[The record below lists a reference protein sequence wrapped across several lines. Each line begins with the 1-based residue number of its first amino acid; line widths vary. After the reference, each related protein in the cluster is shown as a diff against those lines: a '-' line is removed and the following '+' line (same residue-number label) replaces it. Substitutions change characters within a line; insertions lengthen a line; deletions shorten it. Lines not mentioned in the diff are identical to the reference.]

1 MSTAAVLSHANAPL
15 ELEERPAPEPGPG
28 QVLIRVAAC
37 GVCHSDLH
45 LQEGWFPY
53 TRWPV
58 VPGHEVAGII
68 EAVGEGVEWPE
79 AGTRVGVPWLHDS
92 CGHCAWCLGGDEV
105 LCPEREVTGVSCDG
119 GYQELMLAPAAF
131 ATPLPDGLS
140 FREAAPLLCAG
151 LTVWGGI
158 VHGGFKADDRVAVI
172 GLGGLGELAVRYVAA
187 MGGRVAVI
195 SRSAA
200 KADEAR
206 ALGAELYVDAGAG
219 DPADALRRWGGGGA
233 DLVLATAPSAELA
246 QAAFPGLA
254 PNGTLV
260 MLGLDAVPIAVTA
273 RDLIPARRRL
283 MGSTT
288 GTRRELRD
296 CLAFAAAH
304 DVRPQ
309 VTTFGLG
316 DANDVWDRLRDGR
329 LRGRAVLEP
338 DAS

>member
-1 MSTAAVLSHANAPL
+1 MSLAAVLPRANSPL
-15 ELEERPAPEPGPG
+15 EFEDRQVPEPGPG
-28 QVLIRVAAC
+28 QVLVRVAAC

-53 TRWPV
+53 TSWPV
-58 VPGHEVAGII
+58 VPGHEVAGTI
-68 EAVGEGVEWPE
+68 ERVGDGVEWPE
-79 AGTRVGVPWLHDS
+79 PGTRVGVPWLNDS
-92 CGHCAWCLGGDEV
+92 CGHCPWCLAGDEV
-105 LCPEREVTGVSCDG
+105 LCPERAVTGVSRDG

-131 ATPLPDGLS
+131 ATPLPDGLP
-140 FREAAPLLCAG
+140 FLEAAPLLCAG

-158 VHGGFKADDRVAVI
+158 VHGGFRPDDRVAVI
-172 GLGGLGELAVRYVAA
+172 GLGGLGELAIRYAVA

-200 KADEAR
+200 KAEEAR
-206 ALGAELYVDAGAG
+206 ELGAELFIDAGST
-219 DPADALRRWGGGGA
+219 DPADALRRWGAGA
-233 DLVLATAPSAELA
+233 DLVLATAPSSELA
-246 QAAFPGLA
+246 QAAFRGLA

-260 MLGLDAVPIAVTA
+260 MLGLDAAPIAVTA
-273 RDLIPARRRL
+273 RDLIPGRRRL

-296 CLAFAAAH
+296 ALAFAAAH

-309 VTTFGLG
+309 VTSFGLR
-316 DANDVWDRLRDGR
+316 DANGVWEQLRDGR

-338 DAS
+338 SAS